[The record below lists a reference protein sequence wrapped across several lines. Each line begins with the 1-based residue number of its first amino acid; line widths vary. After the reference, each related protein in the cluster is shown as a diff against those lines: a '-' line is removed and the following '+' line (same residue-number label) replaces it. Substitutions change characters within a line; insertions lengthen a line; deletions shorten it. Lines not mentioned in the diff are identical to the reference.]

1 MKSSSFLNSI
11 SKIAILTLFILPLLI
26 ASSCG
31 DSGKNTSGK
40 YDSLAPALKVLFEK
54 IEDDPKNA
62 ELYYERAEYY
72 FSQKSMKEAFD
83 DMNKAIEF
91 EPGKA
96 KYHIRLSDYYF
107 AQNRTRNTRYELMQ
121 AIQIDP
127 KNTEALLKLGELY
140 YLVKNYDTAVYYIDK
155 SINTDPENA
164 KPYYEKGMALKEKGD
179 SAKAA
184 AAFQT
189 AVEKDPKYY
198 DAFLQLGNIFGA
210 HKDKLCIEYYNN
222 ALKLDPKSTD
232 AMYGL
237 GLYYQNV
244 EDKNNARLIYD
255 QLIKMDPKNAYA
267 VYNLGYIALVL
278 DKDPRKAK
286 DLFDKAMMVDPDY
299 ADAVYMR
306 GVCFE
311 KLGDKRNAAADFNT
325 TILLDPEHDLAMN
338 GLRRLMGTK

>member
-1 MKSSSFLNSI
+1 MKILSFLNSI
-11 SKIAILTLFILPLLI
+11 FKIVILFLFFSPFLI
-26 ASSCG
+26 TVSCG
-31 DSGKNTSGK
+31 DAGKNNLGK
-40 YDSLAPALKVLFEK
+40 NDSLAPALKVLFEK
-54 IEDDPKNA
+54 IERDPKNA
-62 ELYYERAEYY
+62 DLYYERAEYY
-72 FSQKSMKEAFD
+72 FTQKDTKGAFD
-83 DMNKAIEF
+83 DMNKAIQL

-107 AQNRTRNTRYELMQ
+107 AQNRTRNTRNELIQ
-121 AIQIDP
+121 AVQVEP
-127 KNTEALLKLGELY
+127 KNTEALSKLGELY
-140 YLVKNYDTAVYYIDK
+140 YLVKNYDSAVYYIDR
-155 SINTDPENA
+155 SINCAPENA

-184 AAFQT
+184 ASFQT

-232 AMYGL
+232 VMYGM
-237 GLYYQNV
+237 GLYYQNIG
-244 EDKNNARLIYD
+244 DKNNARLLYS
-255 QLIKMDPKNAYA
+255 QLIQLDPKNAYA
-267 VYNLGYIALVL
+267 VYNLGYISLVL

-286 DLFDKAMMVDPDY
+286 DLFDKAMVVDPNY

-311 KLGDKRNAAADFNT
+311 KLGDKKNAAADFNAA
-325 TILLDPEHDLAMN
+325 ILIDPEHELAMN
-338 GLRRLMGTK
+338 GLRRLSEKK